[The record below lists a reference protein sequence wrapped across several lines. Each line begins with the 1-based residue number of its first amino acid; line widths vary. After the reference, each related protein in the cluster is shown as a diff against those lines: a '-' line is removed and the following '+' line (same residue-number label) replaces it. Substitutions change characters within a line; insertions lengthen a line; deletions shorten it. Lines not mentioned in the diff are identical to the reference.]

1 MAKLNWTQEQK
12 SQYFE
17 ENIRLVH
24 AAVQPFRTLPY
35 EYDDLFQMASMGLL
49 KALDTFDDEKNV
61 RLSTYVTTCMNNEV
75 LYQTRKD
82 RAKSRSGSVVLS
94 YESTMLGNDGKEMSG
109 IDNLDLKLTDMIH
122 GYEMPMG
129 ERLEQ
134 KELTSAVVK
143 TMKNHLS
150 DVEQKALVMFAND
163 YTQNEIAKEL
173 GVSQANVSKLIKLTR
188 HRVILHLR
196 RNGYVF

>member
-1 MAKLNWTQEQK
+1 
-12 SQYFE
+12 
-17 ENIRLVH
+17 
-24 AAVQPFRTLPY
+24 
-35 EYDDLFQMASMGLL
+35 
-49 KALDTFDDEKNV
+49 
-61 RLSTYVTTCMNNEV
+61 
-75 LYQTRKD
+75 
-82 RAKSRSGSVVLS
+82 
-94 YESTMLGNDGKEMSG
+94 MLGNDGKEMSG

-122 GYEMPMG
+122 GYEMPME

-150 DVEQKALVMFAND
+150 DVEQKALVMFANN

-173 GVSQANVSKLIKLTR
+173 GMSQANVSKLIKLTR

>member
-17 ENIRLVH
+17 ENTRLVH
-24 AAVQPFRTLPY
+24 AAVQAFRTLPY
-35 EYDDLFQMASMGLL
+35 EYEDLFQMASIGLL
-49 KALDTFDDEKNV
+49 KALDTYDDEKNV

-94 YESTMLGNDGKEMSG
+94 YEGTMMGNDGKEMSG

-122 GYEMPMG
+122 GYEMTME

-150 DVEQKALVMFAND
+150 DVEQKALIMFAND

>member
-75 LYQTRKD
+75 LYQIG
-82 RAKSRSGSVVLS
+82 RAHV
-94 YESTMLGNDGKEMSG
+94 
-109 IDNLDLKLTDMIH
+109 
-122 GYEMPMG
+122 
-129 ERLEQ
+129 
-134 KELTSAVVK
+134 
-143 TMKNHLS
+143 
-150 DVEQKALVMFAND
+150 
-163 YTQNEIAKEL
+163 
-173 GVSQANVSKLIKLTR
+173 
-188 HRVILHLR
+188 
-196 RNGYVF
+196 

>member
-1 MAKLNWTQEQK
+1 
-12 SQYFE
+12 
-17 ENIRLVH
+17 
-24 AAVQPFRTLPY
+24 
-35 EYDDLFQMASMGLL
+35 
-49 KALDTFDDEKNV
+49 
-61 RLSTYVTTCMNNEV
+61 
-75 LYQTRKD
+75 
-82 RAKSRSGSVVLS
+82 
-94 YESTMLGNDGKEMSG
+94 
-109 IDNLDLKLTDMIH
+109 
-122 GYEMPMG
+122 MPME

-150 DVEQKALVMFAND
+150 DVEQKALIMFAND

>member
-17 ENIRLVH
+17 ENTRLVH
-24 AAVQPFRTLPY
+24 AAVQAFRTLPY
-35 EYDDLFQMASMGLL
+35 EYEDLFQMASIGLL
-49 KALDTFDDEKNV
+49 KALDTYDDEKNV

-94 YESTMLGNDGKEMSG
+94 YEGTMMGNDGKEMSG

-122 GYEMPMG
+122 GYEMTME

-150 DVEQKALVMFAND
+150 DVEQKALIMFAND
-163 YTQNEIAKEL
+163 YAQNEIAKEL

>member
-24 AAVQPFRTLPY
+24 AAVQQFRTMPY

-49 KALDTFDDEKNV
+49 RALDTFDDEKNV

-109 IDNLDLKLTDMIH
+109 LDNLDLKLTDMIH
-122 GYEMPMG
+122 GYEMPME

-150 DVEQKALVMFAND
+150 DVEQKALIMFAND